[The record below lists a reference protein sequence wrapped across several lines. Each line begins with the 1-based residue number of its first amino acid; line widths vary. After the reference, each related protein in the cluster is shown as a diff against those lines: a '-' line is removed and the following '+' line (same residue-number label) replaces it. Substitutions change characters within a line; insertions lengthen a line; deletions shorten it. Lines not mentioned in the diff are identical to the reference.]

1 MHEVL
6 ENGKCVLES
15 PWNVLEFFVQKRVRT
30 VLWKIQPIRGP
41 LVLEKDLKM
50 PSNFPDLEKVV
61 KMETKSE
68 KMVKRQVFFKATC
81 KWNIFRFGQIF
92 FNLVHTLTAHHEKK
106 LCSCILK
113 SMLITY
119 LITLSLEKEIIVLEK
134 VSKKSCY
141 RSKNLYEPWEL
152 DTMCQQHV
160 WYVKINICSSMFKNA
175 SCWLACAS
183 PSDSRDVTESR
194 SSENWV
200 CMIWETDQIWHLFS
214 FKNGPSMVTL

>member
-1 MHEVL
+1 MKYFSFWSNL
-6 ENGKCVLES
+6 
-15 PWNVLEFFVQKRVRT
+15 
-30 VLWKIQPIRGP
+30 IQSRPYTYSTII
-41 LVLEKDLKM
+41 
-50 PSNFPDLEKVV
+50 S
-61 KMETKSE
+61 
-68 KMVKRQVFFKATC
+68 
-81 KWNIFRFGQIF
+81 W
-92 FNLVHTLTAHHEKK
+92 KK

-134 VSKKSCY
+134 SLEKVLSY

-152 DTMCQQHV
+152 DTVCQQHV
-160 WYVKINICSSMFKNA
+160 WYVKINICSSTFKSA

-183 PSDSRDVTESR
+183 PSDSRDVAKSK

-200 CMIWETDQIWHLFS
+200 CMIWETDQIWHLLL